1 MLFSFELVGGGDV
14 KLLAATALWA
24 GPDHMLVFLV
34 GAAGAGGIVALV
46 FLFRRIRVPGDL
58 WSIPDRTDDPSAALA
73 TPMPYGIAIAF
84 GGLIVAMRL
93 LGMV

>member
-1 MLFSFELVGGGDV
+1 
-14 KLLAATALWA
+14 
-24 GPDHMLVFLV
+24 MLVFLV